1 MCVLSN
7 YVSDWDNDVDNTRLW
22 TAWTHSVTLSCV
34 SQSLACSVQFRARLT
49 LVATTCLCASNV
61 VIQLFFLFDF
71 SGAFWHY
78 AILVS
83 FMIIMIFH
91 DLLLSP
97 ISAIKNNDNKLIIEH
112 KLCQGQNLN
121 QKWSGIRIWISRL
134 IWIQIQM
141 SAGSL
146 TICCAFIV
154 SVSHFAK
161 CRKNRPVTDCMRN
174 AKKSMIPYSTA
185 ARQNGKVNQ
194 KSKNPHPYSDK
205 HQNLITSRGSH
216 FALSFFTR

>member
-1 MCVLSN
+1 MCVTIISM
-7 YVSDWDNDVDNTRLW
+7 
-22 TAWTHSVTLSCV
+22 
-34 SQSLACSVQFRARLT
+34 QCSVSSTSHSGSYYLSLCIECRHPAFLSVRFLWSILALCHLSQFYDNNDISWPT
-49 LVATTCLCASNV
+49 FVSYLC
-61 VIQLFFLFDF
+61 
-71 SGAFWHY
+71 HKK
-78 AILVS
+78 
-83 FMIIMIFH
+83 IMIM
-91 DLLLSP
+91 
-97 ISAIKNNDNKLIIEH
+97 NNKLIIEH